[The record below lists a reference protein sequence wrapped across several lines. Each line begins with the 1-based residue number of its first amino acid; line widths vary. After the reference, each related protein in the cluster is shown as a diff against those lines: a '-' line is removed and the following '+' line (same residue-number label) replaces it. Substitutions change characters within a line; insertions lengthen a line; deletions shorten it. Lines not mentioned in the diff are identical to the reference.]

1 MFANKSIKL
10 ISAIVLILTIIILS
24 SCRLIE
30 NINNYKPKKRIYI
43 DNMGNEI
50 IRCLNEK
57 DKQSLSAL
65 FCDKVKNTD
74 YLNRQIDFFF
84 DYIYKQGGLFIDD
97 SGKWVDGGGHG
108 ANSGGRRVIEY
119 QGCNYDKDVEI
130 GNKKYLLSFGRYD
143 ILLRHKEYEGIT
155 LITFR
160 DVRDISDATL
170 EQTNIALNDK
180 TPGKYLGI
188 GIFNTNWE
196 TYLRENVAPKE
207 IYENEEYRFDDDE
220 LEKNHDNW

>member
-1 MFANKSIKL
+1 MVVNKSIKL
-10 ISAIVLILTIIILS
+10 IMVIVLILTVIILS

-50 IRCLNEK
+50 IRCINEK
-57 DKQSLSAL
+57 DKQSLSSL

-84 DYIYKQGGLFIDD
+84 DYIDKQGGLFIDD

-108 ANSGGRRVIEY
+108 AYSGGRRVIDRTS
-119 QGCNYDKDVEI
+119 CNYDKDITI
-130 GNKKYLLSFGRYD
+130 GNKKYLLSFSEYS
-143 ILLRHKEYEGIT
+143 ILLGHKEYEGIT
-155 LITFR
+155 NITFR
-160 DVRDISDATL
+160 DDRDISDATL

-207 IYENEEYRFDDDE
+207 IYENEEYKFDADA
-220 LEKNHDNW
+220 LEKGHSKW